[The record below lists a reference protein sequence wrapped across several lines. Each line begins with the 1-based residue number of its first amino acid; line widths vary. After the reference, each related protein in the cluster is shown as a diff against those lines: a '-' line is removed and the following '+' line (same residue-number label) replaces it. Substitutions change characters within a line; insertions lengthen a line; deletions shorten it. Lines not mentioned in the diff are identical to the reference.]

1 MNTNDRSHKIEQVI
15 AAARADAPTPATADR
30 EVSLTGWRTSP
41 HVAYA
46 LAVVANPEVDVTA
59 SLDAEQAREVH
70 ARTERLAAEL
80 APELDVWAEQC
91 RTREYVGWSR
101 YSTGPVRYADEP
113 RPAER
118 EVVIHPDV
126 SGYPPDVD

>member
-1 MNTNDRSHKIEQVI
+1 MKTTTERVI

-41 HVAYA
+41 HVSYA

-70 ARTERLAAEL
+70 ARTEQLAEEL
-80 APELDVWAEQC
+80 TVELDAWVQEC
-91 RTREYVGWSR
+91 RAREYVGWSR

-113 RPAER
+113 RPATER